1 MYILNFRVDIYLSAL
16 FFYAVKKYFIIIICC
31 QSLENNR
38 VLFSEIGIETRTYP
52 IGVTSINVTD
62 LLSQH
67 EKDGYVRIINV
78 YPTQNFLL
86 VTVCAHPVPGTNV
99 IERYITIDNRYTSPI
114 ATALTIDITYIPT

>member
-1 MYILNFRVDIYLSAL
+1 MLKNS
-16 FFYAVKKYFIIIICC
+16 ICN
-31 QSLENNR
+31 QSLDGSK
-38 VLFSEIGIETRTYP
+38 VLFKEISIETRTYP

-86 VTVCAHPVPGTNV
+86 VTCSAHPVPGTNV
-99 IERYITIDNRYTSPI
+99 IERYITIDNRYTSPL
-114 ATALTIDITYIPT
+114 AAALMIDTTYIPLT

>member
-38 VLFSEIGIETRTYP
+38 VLFSEIGIEMRTYP

-78 YPTQNFLL
+78 YPTQNFFFFFF
-86 VTVCAHPVPGTNV
+86 CAHPVPV
-99 IERYITIDNRYTSPI
+99 LIVVV
-114 ATALTIDITYIPT
+114 